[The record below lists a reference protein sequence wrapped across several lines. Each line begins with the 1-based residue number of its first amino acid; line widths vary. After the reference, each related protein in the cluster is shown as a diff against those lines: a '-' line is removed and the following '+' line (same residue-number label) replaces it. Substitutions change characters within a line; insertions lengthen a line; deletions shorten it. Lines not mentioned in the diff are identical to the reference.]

1 MQLVLPLLFGGN
13 VLGVEP
19 INVIYGGSR
28 SQVVFNETTIVI
40 CLLSSKPSTC
50 TCLVP
55 FDSQILSPPLGTK
68 WTLVWSLFTTN
79 ASWTKYAFTK

>member
-19 INVIYGGSR
+19 INIIYGGSR
-28 SQVVFNETTIVI
+28 SPLALNETTIVTYF
-40 CLLSSKPSTC
+40 LSSKPSTY

-55 FDSQILSPPLGTK
+55 FDSQILSRPLGTK
-68 WTLVWSLFTTN
+68 WTLV
-79 ASWTKYAFTK
+79 